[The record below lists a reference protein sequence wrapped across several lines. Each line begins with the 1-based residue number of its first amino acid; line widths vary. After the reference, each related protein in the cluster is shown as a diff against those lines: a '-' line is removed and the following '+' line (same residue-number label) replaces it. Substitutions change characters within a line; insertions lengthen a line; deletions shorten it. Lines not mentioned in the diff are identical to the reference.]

1 MTRRPGLTLTEV
13 LVTLAILAFGV
24 LAILTLFPLAASQ
37 MAIAVREDRS
47 AQAANAADGYFR
59 AYWKSEYVD
68 KVRDGLPVIET
79 FDQVL
84 TDPNSGLSPPQQ
96 HGGLP
101 AAAAGEPS
109 YPLFID
115 PMGVS
120 ARGVGWMGDGSATN
134 LPRRSL
140 ALLNAGAQQS
150 FRVCSQMDSLGYD
163 DNGHPL
169 ADRELRYNWSWVIQ
183 RPQNSNKFAAT
194 MSVLVYDFRPN
205 LYAPTNGPE
214 GVYYSAAPLVV
225 PGSTSL
231 NLSYTPGSPPNVKPG
246 SWIMD
251 VTDPSIGS
259 NKIRHANAYQVV
271 SITPDATGAVM
282 YLELQTPLKKP
293 NDPNVTGAYMGKFV
307 VLKGVSNVYQRAP
320 LGSD

>member
-59 AYWKSEYVD
+59 AYWKSQVVEYGGSTEPFYTALD
-68 KVRDGLPVIET
+68 DPDGTGPT
-79 FDQVL
+79 
-84 TDPNSGLSPPQQ
+84 
-96 HGGLP
+96 P
-101 AAAAGEPS
+101 AAGPNEPS
-109 YPLFID
+109 YPVFID
-115 PMGVS
+115 PIGVNT
-120 ARGVGWMGDGSATN
+120 RGSGWMGDSTTSA
-134 LPRRSL
+134 PRRSL
-140 ALLNAGAQQS
+140 NLLGGNPTQA

-183 RPQNSNKFAAT
+183 RPLNSNKFSAT

-205 LYAPTNGPE
+205 FFLPAGSEGVFASGGTNG
-214 GVYYSAAPLVV
+214 VV

-231 NLSYTPGSPPNVKPG
+231 TLTYNAGVAPNVKPG

-251 VTDPSIGS
+251 VTDPTVAGNPAN
-259 NKIRHANAYQVV
+259 NKIRHANAYQIV
-271 SITPDATGAVM
+271 SATPDMSGNAM
-282 YLELQTPLKKP
+282 YLELQTPLKKA
-293 NDPNVTGAYMGKFV
+293 NDPAVGAYNGRFL